1 MALGLLRSRIKRI
14 VMFRSFPTFICAVI
28 AAFVFLPNIGFAQ
41 SFQTQSK
48 HCNNPDASAALRV
61 EACSWLIHSGDLPDK
76 GYGIVY
82 RLRALAQIEDGQ
94 YEAAVADLTQAIAYD
109 PKRVSNYLER
119 ASAYSDLDN
128 YDLAL
133 EDYNS
138 VIFRDPRNADAYY
151 YRAGIFSDRDQLDM
165 AILDYRAA
173 IRLNPKDSYTL
184 NSLAWLLVINPDQAA
199 RNGKEAIGFAK
210 RAVELDP
217 ADYEIW
223 DTLAAAYVEDGQR
236 EEALKAYLKAQEV
249 GGQERIES
257 DQNWLSENGYY
268 SGAVDGIANEAT
280 TAALK
285 ACIASSCQMYSE
297 YY

>member
-1 MALGLLRSRIKRI
+1 MMRLFKQLMGRI
-14 VMFRSFPTFICAVI
+14 FWQPTWC
-28 AAFVFLPNIGFAQ
+28 AFVLSYFILWPHLGFAQ

-94 YEAAVADLTQAIAYD
+94 YEAAVADLTQAISYD

-173 IRLNPKDSYTL
+173 VRLNPKDSYAL
-184 NSLAWLLVINPDQAA
+184 NSLAWLLAINPDQAA

-217 ADYEIW
+217 DDYEIW
-223 DTLAAAYVEDGQR
+223 DTLAAAYVEDGQW

-257 DQNWLSENGYY
+257 DQNWLSEKGYY

-285 ACIASSCQMYSE
+285 ACISSSCQMYSE